1 MANTIYITAGLP
13 VAKNADQDPTG
24 TNTVYITAGLP
35 PIELEDTPIAEP
47 IQFLAVSSQNY
58 ALAFTK

>member
-1 MANTIYITAGLP
+1 MANTVYISAGLP
-13 VAKNADQDPTG
+13 VAKNADQDPNG

-35 PIELEDTPIAEP
+35 PVELEDTPP
-47 IQFLAVSSQNY
+47 FLFLAVSSQNY